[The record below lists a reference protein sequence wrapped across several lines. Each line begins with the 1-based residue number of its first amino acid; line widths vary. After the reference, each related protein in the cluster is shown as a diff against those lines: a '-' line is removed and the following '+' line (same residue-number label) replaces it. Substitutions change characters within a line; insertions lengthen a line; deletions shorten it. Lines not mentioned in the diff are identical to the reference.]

1 MANVSKQDIKIKHKN
16 HIPVEII
23 LWKVKPG
30 DQVQKDENI
39 GQYDYISEEYEIQKQ
54 LAYPIRASTNGKIE
68 SLLPLNTIVESCE
81 YLELIVVNRWEL

>member
-39 GQYDYISEEYEIQKQ
+39 GQYDYISEEDGIQKQ

-81 YLELIVVNRWEL
+81 YWELIVVSHWE